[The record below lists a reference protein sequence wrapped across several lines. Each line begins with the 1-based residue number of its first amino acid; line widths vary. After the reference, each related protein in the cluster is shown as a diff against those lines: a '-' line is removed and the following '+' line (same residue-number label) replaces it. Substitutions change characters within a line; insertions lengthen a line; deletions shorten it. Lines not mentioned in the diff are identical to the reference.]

1 MKKMLTLLLAVCLA
15 LLLAACG
22 NTGVPDDELRQMLED
37 QVAYYR
43 ENAEMTDMEVVSS
56 ELDQEGLNTVVAVVT
71 SEDAFARYQD
81 RFTLVL
87 EYVESWKQW
96 KDYSSDSTQWE
107 PLLAEPKTMPTAD
120 EIPGIIE
127 QSQED
132 GYGLLKVGEDA
143 DPITVMPDYTVG
155 EPVTDPENAKVVTL
169 LVPLQVDGQRYG
181 WFVFHGTL
189 QAKLQMWAD
198 TGEWQLSELTPGE
211 GFDVT
216 SVLDNRTY
224 VSDSYELT
232 MFGQDYPRQYT
243 RTIHFGALDW
253 DTMSFP
259 GTTVTVT
266 NLSEG
271 GEETET
277 EEAYMGG
284 LYAALPTR
292 NITVSAGGERFVME
306 LPQDDAATLQEMD
319 SDLLYTAQ
327 EAAGTE
333 ATTQTEEPQVVVEQR
348 EISYEND
355 GEQAEE
361 YTVEFLYDAAG
372 NLARA
377 NNVDGQGAYNKYF
390 YDAENR
396 KTTEQFFYPDGS
408 EASRKEFDQNGNV
421 IRSIVGDNVT
431 EYTYDDLGR
440 CISISDN
447 EGYEETYVYDD
458 STYTA
463 TGEGKSYLNGTEE
476 IRHYEMT
483 YDEEWRVLTERVTTA
498 DDVISRTYTYD
509 EAGNMIRIFA
519 QWEAS
524 GQTNEETYTYDAF
537 GNMVAYEIRYNG
549 VRTFGGVATTKPLSQ
564 AERVEE

>member
-22 NTGVPDDELRQMLED
+22 NTGVPDDELREMLED

-107 PLLAEPKTMPTAD
+107 PLLAEPKTMPAAD

-440 CISISDN
+440 CISVSDN

-549 VRTFGGVATTKPLSQ
+549 VRTFGGAATTKPLSQ